1 MVTLSCQYRV
11 DGDKM
16 YKVSEVAQIVGVST
30 AAIYKELKRVDNKFT
45 TIDNGKKRVTED
57 GLRYFQERY
66 RVKGLSKANDDIV
79 RSLLAQL
86 EEKDRQIAEYQN
98 QNTMLI
104 EQARNFQV
112 LLKTEQ
118 DKVLLLAQKKP
129 RLLQRLLRRKKD
141 ETTPE

>member
-1 MVTLSCQYRV
+1 M
-11 DGDKM
+11 
-16 YKVSEVAQIVGVST
+16 
-30 AAIYKELKRVDNKFT
+30 
-45 TIDNGKKRVTED
+45 
-57 GLRYFQERY
+57 RYFQERY
-66 RVKGLSKANDDIV
+66 RVKEPSRANDDIV

-129 RLLQRLLRRKKD
+129 WLLQRLLSRKKD

>member
-1 MVTLSCQYRV
+1 V

>member
-1 MVTLSCQYRV
+1 
-11 DGDKM
+11 M

-45 TIDNGKKRVTED
+45 TIDNGKKHVTED

>member
-1 MVTLSCQYRV
+1 
-11 DGDKM
+11 M

-118 DKVLLLAQKKP
+118 DKVLLLGQKKP

>member
-1 MVTLSCQYRV
+1 
-11 DGDKM
+11 M

-86 EEKDRQIAEYQN
+86 EEKDRQIADYQN

>member
-1 MVTLSCQYRV
+1 
-11 DGDKM
+11 M

-79 RSLLAQL
+79 RSRLAQL

>member
-1 MVTLSCQYRV
+1 
-11 DGDKM
+11 M

-66 RVKGLSKANDDIV
+66 RVKGLSKAKDDIV

>member
-1 MVTLSCQYRV
+1 
-11 DGDKM
+11 M

-30 AAIYKELKRVDNKFT
+30 AAIYKELKRVDNKFIT
-45 TIDNGKKRVTED
+45 VYNGKKRVTED

-66 RVKGLSKANDDIV
+66 RVKEPSRANDDIV

-112 LLKTEQ
+112 LIKTEQ

-129 RLLQRLLRRKKD
+129 WLLQRLLSRKKD

>member
-1 MVTLSCQYRV
+1 
-11 DGDKM
+11 M

-30 AAIYKELKRVDNKFT
+30 AAIYKELKRVDTKFT

>member
-1 MVTLSCQYRV
+1 
-11 DGDKM
+11 M

-129 RLLQRLLRRKKD
+129 RLLQRLIRRKKD

>member
-1 MVTLSCQYRV
+1 
-11 DGDKM
+11 M

-30 AAIYKELKRVDNKFT
+30 AAIYKELKRVDNKFIT
-45 TIDNGKKRVTED
+45 VDNGKKRVTED

-66 RVKGLSKANDDIV
+66 RVKEPSRANDDIV

-118 DKVLLLAQKKP
+118 DRVLLLAQKKP
-129 RLLQRLLRRKKD
+129 WLLQRLLSRKKD

>member
-1 MVTLSCQYRV
+1 
-11 DGDKM
+11 M

-104 EQARNFQV
+104 EQACNFQV

>member
-1 MVTLSCQYRV
+1 
-11 DGDKM
+11 M
-16 YKVSEVAQIVGVST
+16 YKVSEVAQIVGVAT

>member
-1 MVTLSCQYRV
+1 
-11 DGDKM
+11 M

-30 AAIYKELKRVDNKFT
+30 AAIYKELKRVDNKFIT
-45 TIDNGKKRVTED
+45 VDNGKKRVTED

-66 RVKGLSKANDDIV
+66 RVKEPSRANDDIV

-86 EEKDRQIAEYQN
+86 EEKDRQIAEHQN

-129 RLLQRLLRRKKD
+129 WLLQRLLSRKKD

>member
-1 MVTLSCQYRV
+1 
-11 DGDKM
+11 M

-66 RVKGLSKANDDIV
+66 RVKGRSKANDDIV

>member
-1 MVTLSCQYRV
+1 
-11 DGDKM
+11 M

-30 AAIYKELKRVDNKFT
+30 AAIYKELKRVDNKFIT
-45 TIDNGKKRVTED
+45 VDNGKKRVTED

-66 RVKGLSKANDDIV
+66 RVKEPSRANDDIV

-129 RLLQRLLRRKKD
+129 WLLQRLLRRKKD

>member
-1 MVTLSCQYRV
+1 
-11 DGDKM
+11 M

-30 AAIYKELKRVDNKFT
+30 AAIYKELKCVDNKFIT
-45 TIDNGKKRVTED
+45 VDNGKKRVTED

-66 RVKGLSKANDDIV
+66 RVKEPSRANDDIV

-129 RLLQRLLRRKKD
+129 WLLQRLLSRKKD

>member
-1 MVTLSCQYRV
+1 
-11 DGDKM
+11 M
-16 YKVSEVAQIVGVST
+16 YKVSDVANRVCVST

>member
-1 MVTLSCQYRV
+1 
-11 DGDKM
+11 M

-79 RSLLAQL
+79 RTLLAQL

>member
-1 MVTLSCQYRV
+1 
-11 DGDKM
+11 M

-30 AAIYKELKRVDNKFT
+30 AAICKELKRVDNKFT

>member
-1 MVTLSCQYRV
+1 
-11 DGDKM
+11 M

-30 AAIYKELKRVDNKFT
+30 AAIYKELKRVDNKYT

>member
-1 MVTLSCQYRV
+1 
-11 DGDKM
+11 
-16 YKVSEVAQIVGVST
+16 
-30 AAIYKELKRVDNKFT
+30 
-45 TIDNGKKRVTED
+45 
-57 GLRYFQERY
+57 
-66 RVKGLSKANDDIV
+66 
-79 RSLLAQL
+79 SLLAQL

-112 LLKTEQ
+112 LLKSEQ

>member
-1 MVTLSCQYRV
+1 
-11 DGDKM
+11 M

>member
-1 MVTLSCQYRV
+1 
-11 DGDKM
+11 M

-86 EEKDRQIAEYQN
+86 EEKDQQIAEYQN

>member
-1 MVTLSCQYRV
+1 
-11 DGDKM
+11 M

-30 AAIYKELKRVDNKFT
+30 AAIYKELKRVDNKFIT
-45 TIDNGKKRVTED
+45 VDNGKKRVTED

-66 RVKGLSKANDDIV
+66 RVKEPSRANDDIV

-118 DKVLLLAQKKP
+118 DKVLLLAQKKSW
-129 RLLQRLLRRKKD
+129 LLQRLLSRKKD

>member
-1 MVTLSCQYRV
+1 
-11 DGDKM
+11 M

-30 AAIYKELKRVDNKFT
+30 PAIYKELKRVDNKFT

>member
-1 MVTLSCQYRV
+1 
-11 DGDKM
+11 M

-30 AAIYKELKRVDNKFT
+30 AAIYKELKRVDNKFIT
-45 TIDNGKKRVTED
+45 VDNGKKRVTED

-66 RVKGLSKANDDIV
+66 RVKEPSRANDDIV

-86 EEKDRQIAEYQN
+86 EEKYRQIAEYQN

-129 RLLQRLLRRKKD
+129 WLLQRLLSRKKD

>member
-1 MVTLSCQYRV
+1 
-11 DGDKM
+11 M

-112 LLKTEQ
+112 LLKSEQ

>member
-1 MVTLSCQYRV
+1 
-11 DGDKM
+11 M

-118 DKVLLLAQKKP
+118 DKVLLLVQKKP

>member
-1 MVTLSCQYRV
+1 
-11 DGDKM
+11 M

-30 AAIYKELKRVDNKFT
+30 AAIYKELKRVDN
-45 TIDNGKKRVTED
+45 GKKRVTED

-66 RVKGLSKANDDIV
+66 RVKEPSRANDDIV

-129 RLLQRLLRRKKD
+129 WLLQRLLSRKKD

>member
-1 MVTLSCQYRV
+1 M
-11 DGDKM
+11 
-16 YKVSEVAQIVGVST
+16 
-30 AAIYKELKRVDNKFT
+30 KRVDNKFT

-118 DKVLLLAQKKP
+118 DKVLVLAQKKP

>member
-1 MVTLSCQYRV
+1 
-11 DGDKM
+11 M

-104 EQARNFQV
+104 EQARNFHV

>member
-1 MVTLSCQYRV
+1 
-11 DGDKM
+11 M

-86 EEKDRQIAEYQN
+86 EEKDRQIAENQN